1 MQPGAVGG
9 QPLGQ
14 PLKHPQPPTT
24 EVVDSRQIDVNVPSP
39 VRGLPGQ
46 RGFEFSSGRVI
57 QAAMHKKDG
66 DFRLN
71 RRLYVHPPQ
80 PSPGM
85 LFRRQF
91 VPLFSG
97 ADCRTN
103 FFMRAVYFTSDTDDL
118 ALIRQ
123 SLAGQSEAFGTLITR
138 YQKVMYTV
146 ALRMLGDPEDA
157 RDATQDA
164 FVKAFQ
170 RLETFDTKYRFY
182 SWMYR
187 ILVNECLNAN
197 RDRRPEE
204 ALDDNAEGP
213 GTPFDSAL
221 ESERREQIQLALL
234 RLTPEYRTVV
244 VLRHFAGQSYGEIA
258 ETLSIPEKTVK
269 SRLYS
274 ARQRLG
280 ELLLGWKEHSQEA
293 AR

>member
-1 MQPGAVGG
+1 
-9 QPLGQ
+9 
-14 PLKHPQPPTT
+14 
-24 EVVDSRQIDVNVPSP
+24 
-39 VRGLPGQ
+39 
-46 RGFEFSSGRVI
+46 
-57 QAAMHKKDG
+57 
-66 DFRLN
+66 
-71 RRLYVHPPQ
+71 
-80 PSPGM
+80 M
-85 LFRRQF
+85 LFRRQS

-97 ADCRTN
+97 ADGGTN

-118 ALIRQ
+118 ALVRQ

-146 ALRMLGDPEDA
+146 ALRMLGNPEDA

-204 ALDDNAEGP
+204 ALDASAEGH
-213 GTPFDSAL
+213 GTPFDTTL